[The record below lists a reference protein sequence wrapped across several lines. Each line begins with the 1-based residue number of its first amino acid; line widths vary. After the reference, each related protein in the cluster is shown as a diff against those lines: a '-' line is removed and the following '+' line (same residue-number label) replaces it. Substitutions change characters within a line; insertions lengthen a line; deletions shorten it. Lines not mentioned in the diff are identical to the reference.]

1 MSALLNTE
9 GEQFLKLNLSNWR
22 FIRFLQGTG
31 VPEGIFFKFYFIFF
45 KQILIS
51 VLNQPPSN
59 VGLSLENINQ
69 RSRLVL
75 IYDRSQT
82 IWLNQIF
89 FFFFFLIVNENMWSL
104 ADAIWMIHML
114 ALHAGFWC
122 SSKDYLSL
130 F

>member
-31 VPEGIFFKFYFIFF
+31 VPEGIFLNFLFFIFFF

-82 IWLNQIF
+82 I
-89 FFFFFLIVNENMWSL
+89 
-104 ADAIWMIHML
+104 
-114 ALHAGFWC
+114 
-122 SSKDYLSL
+122 
-130 F
+130 